1 MGCQVDTAVLDNTGT
16 STEGVPRVGS
26 AALGVTALG
35 QVLSPGRRA
44 QAGERGPP
52 TSGSRRV
59 QFTFLGP
66 CDGSMYIFG
75 TL

>member
-1 MGCQVDTAVLDNTGT
+1 MGYQVDTAVLDNTGT

-44 QAGERGPP
+44 QAVAVNQPGIHLH
-52 TSGSRRV
+52 
-59 QFTFLGP
+59 F
-66 CDGSMYIFG
+66 
-75 TL
+75 